1 MSDFSCKNGHLSGT
15 EGAKN
20 VVGHYAVS
28 LAGHDFGKIYFVV
41 GTCGEAKKEGLL
53 LLCDGKSRPL
63 GKPKA
68 KKRRHVQILR
78 ERDDELALLLTS
90 GRGADD
96 SVLIRKLR
104 EFGKSRCCD

>member
-1 MSDFSCKNGHLSGT
+1 MGKKTCANGLFSGADSIKNAL
-15 EGAKN
+15 
-20 VVGHYAVS
+20 GHYAVS
-28 LAGHDFGKIYFVV
+28 LAGHDSGKIYFVV

>member
-1 MSDFSCKNGHLSGT
+1 MVIYRVLRAQKTSSGT
-15 EGAKN
+15 MQ
-20 VVGHYAVS
+20 YR
-28 LAGHDFGKIYFVV
+28 LR
-41 GTCGEAKKEGLL
+41 GTI
-53 LLCDGKSRPL
+53 L